1 MFKVKLVVLLGA
13 ALTLAACGDS
23 NNTAATPADDPQDSV
38 LTYLAYVQKMI
49 DTASDDNEP
58 WDVDTVQVEQSDAN
72 EAVDVM

>member
-58 WDVDTVQVEQSDAN
+58 WNVDTVQVEQSDAN

>member
-13 ALTLAACGDS
+13 ALALAACGDS

-49 DTASDDNEP
+49 DTAGSDAEP
-58 WDVDTVQVEQSDAN
+58 WDVDAVQVEQSDTG